1 MSDSQPSTKQEIRV
15 LDHGFV
21 RLVDVLGSDQRIVQA
36 ARVSYGEGTRSVR
49 EDAALID
56 YLLRHQHTSPFE
68 MVDFTFHIKA
78 PIFVVR
84 QWVRHRTASM
94 NEVSGRYS
102 VLPEEFYQPAPEAL
116 RAQSQLNKQV
126 GEGALPEEAAGTAH
140 HLIVTTQD
148 NSYETYEE
156 LLKLGV
162 ARELAREV
170 LPVGLYTEFYWK
182 QNLHNLLHFLRLR
195 LDWHAQS
202 EIRQFAE
209 AMAQFVR
216 QAVPVTWAAF
226 EEHRL
231 HGKTLSGTE
240 VQALAQLVDP
250 VAYQQALEQAGL
262 GRSRIREALEKLFPE
277 TRV

>member
-1 MSDSQPSTKQEIRV
+1 M

-21 RLVDVLGSDQRIVQA
+21 RLVDLLGSDQRIVQA

-49 EDAALID
+49 EDSALID

-102 VLPEEFYQPAPEAL
+102 VLPEEFYQPAADDL

-126 GEGALPEEAAGTAH
+126 GEGALPEQAAEQAH
-140 HLIVTTQD
+140 DLIVSTQD
-148 NSYETYEE
+148 QSYQVYQA
-156 LLKLGV
+156 LLQLGL

-182 QNLHNLLHFLRLR
+182 QNLHNLLHFLKLR

-209 AMAQFVR
+209 ALAHFVQ
-216 QAVPVTWAAF
+216 QAVPLTWSSF

-231 HGKTLSGTE
+231 RGRSLSGSE

-250 VAYQQALEQAGL
+250 AAYQLALEQAGL
-262 GRSRIREALEKLFPE
+262 GRSRIREAMEKLFPGR
-277 TRV
+277 TA